1 MPPGANCVTE
11 QTNTFS
17 IIRADLEHL
26 DILAPLFDSYRQF
39 YRQPSDPVAAREYLT
54 ARIRANSCVIF
65 IAVDGNDAGIGFV
78 LLYPSWDSV
87 ELQSYWIL
95 HDLFV
100 APDCREQG
108 AGRVLMNVAAEFG
121 RGVGAFRLD
130 LGTGVNNTTAQRLY
144 ESLGWER
151 DTEFFHYSMYLDEG

>member
-1 MPPGANCVTE
+1 MNFVAE
-11 QTNTFS
+11 QTTNIS
-17 IIRADLEHL
+17 IIRADLDHL
-26 DILAPLFDSYRQF
+26 DVLTPLFDGYRQF
-39 YRQPSDPVAAREYLT
+39 YRQPSDPAAAREYLT
-54 ARIRANSCVIF
+54 ARITANSCVIF
-65 IAVDGNDAGIGFV
+65 IAVDENEEGLGFV

-100 APDCREQG
+100 APECRSQG
-108 AGRVLMNVAAEFG
+108 AGAVLMNVAAEFG
-121 RGVGAFRLD
+121 RGVGALRLD

-151 DTEFFHYSMYLDEG
+151 DTEFFHYSMYLDED